1 MIRLVLLACA
11 ALVISPFAAGAFPP
25 SDAPELAARGDYAVG
40 YSGLTL
46 VNPDQPDPQSGGRAD
61 RSLDLAIWYPAKA
74 LPDQKQ
80 EITYRSPTPFTPT
93 IDPADLP
100 AEITR
105 QGRAILDGEPVRG
118 EAFPLLVVSHG
129 YQNWTSLYSWLGEA
143 MASKG
148 YVVVAIAHRDILPV
162 NAMVQQLSFATTVA
176 HRSRDQRF
184 VITALQELAA
194 DGESPWHDLYDP
206 QKIALLGYSMG
217 GFGAITTAGAGYDPA
232 SLVMQSMPKDIM
244 QGLLE
249 DDAPPPPAGVKA
261 LVAFAP
267 WGYQPPFSSWR
278 PEALARITLPS
289 LFIDGDLDD
298 VSDYAKGVRP
308 LWQAMTG
315 SDRYLLSFQNARH
328 NIAVNDAPP
337 ELKDYF
343 QFRER
348 LEEPVWRT
356 DRILA
361 INIHMI
367 TAFLDWTLK
376 GDDAARSY
384 LDVPT
389 PLAQDGVWPIGQGE
403 QVGAALADEAG
414 ASAGYWR
421 GFHRR
426 WAVGLQLEHLLP
438 SADGAANVT
447 GD

>member
-1 MIRLVLLACA
+1 LA
-11 ALVISPFAAGAFPP
+11 
-25 SDAPELAARGDYAVG
+25 
-40 YSGLTL
+40 
-46 VNPDQPDPQSGGRAD
+46 Q
-61 RSLDLAIWYPAKA
+61 
-74 LPDQKQ
+74 
-80 EITYRSPTPFTPT
+80 
-93 IDPADLP
+93 
-100 AEITR
+100 
-105 QGRAILDGEPVRG
+105 
-118 EAFPLLVVSHG
+118 
-129 YQNWTSLYSWLGEA
+129 
-143 MASKG
+143 
-148 YVVVAIAHRDILPV
+148 
-162 NAMVQQLSFATTVA
+162 
-176 HRSRDQRF
+176 
-184 VITALQELAA
+184 
-194 DGESPWHDLYDP
+194 
-206 QKIALLGYSMG
+206 
-217 GFGAITTAGAGYDPA
+217 
-232 SLVMQSMPKDIM
+232 
-244 QGLLE
+244 
-249 DDAPPPPAGVKA
+249 
-261 LVAFAP
+261 
-267 WGYQPPFSSWR
+267 
-278 PEALARITLPS
+278 ITLPS

-389 PLAQDGVWPIGQGE
+389 PLANDGVWPIGQGE